1 MTPDLCA
8 HAHHMRLCFRV
19 FYIIKASHMVVLQRA
34 GKELGPSPR
43 RVPLNLKK
51 GAAASRL
58 WRLDT
63 LETGLCRSRAVG
75 FISSGRGRGRVG
87 WACVYGSVQ
96 KLFQSG
102 RFGFPRVGDSMQIRV
117 D

>member
-43 RVPLNLKK
+43 RVPLKEKDEKK
-51 GAAASRL
+51 VSDCTHRSQHLPFIWARPRARGVGVRL
-58 WRLDT
+58 RFGSEIIPIGSL
-63 LETGLCRSRAVG
+63 R
-75 FISSGRGRGRVG
+75 ISARGR
-87 WACVYGSVQ
+87 
-96 KLFQSG
+96 
-102 RFGFPRVGDSMQIRV
+102 
-117 D
+117 

>member
-43 RVPLNLKK
+43 RVPLKEKDEKK
-51 GAAASRL
+51 VRLHTQVTAS
-58 WRLDT
+58 
-63 LETGLCRSRAVG
+63 AVHP
-75 FISSGRGRGRVG
+75 SGRGRGRVG